1 MTIEILL
8 TGDEM
13 GVAEAKDRL
22 QMSKAFKEFSV
33 RYLDNSQL
41 IGDGQKWSVV
51 YFTLYTANDR
61 HKLDSLLHNCIQRRI
76 NVVVEIDVDSG
87 EIALELISSGAFWVV
102 PKIPPTKPE
111 RLAAIIRAAATS
123 RESRGAL
130 FQDLKA
136 SSTLKTRAASNRP
149 DRFFV
154 SMNLKDDHEDF
165 DAFNNVLRPLSKSL
179 PAEIKSALD
188 YADNGA
194 LGLRKRIAGHIK
206 AAELY
211 IAFLS
216 PTGRITER
224 AWLWEFLSLIP
235 YLKTLV
241 ASIDGN
247 AAPSCKHDSQRLSE
261 LLRGSDIVDQSHL
274 FLQSPSVMW
283 EVGYAFALRK
293 KIVFLSKSE
302 YAGAKIQPPAMAR
315 DTYCIEYVSHTDLA
329 LRLFLGL
336 KPNSV

>member
-1 MTIEILL
+1 L
-8 TGDEM
+8 
-13 GVAEAKDRL
+13 GVTEAEERL
-22 QMSKAFKEFSV
+22 KISKAFKEFSV
-33 RYLDNSQL
+33 RQLDDSQV

-51 YFTLYTANDR
+51 YFTLYTANER
-61 HKLDSLLHNCIQRRI
+61 RNLDSLLHNCIQRRI
-76 NVVVEIDVDSG
+76 NVIVEIDVDSG

-102 PKIPPTKPE
+102 PKIPGTKPE

-136 SSTLKTRAASNRP
+136 SSTRKPRAAVNRP
-149 DRFFV
+149 ARFFV

-165 DAFNNVLRPLSKSL
+165 DAYNNALRPLSKSL

-188 YADNGA
+188 HADNGA
-194 LGLRKRIAGHIK
+194 QGLRERIAGHIK

-224 AWLWEFLSLIP
+224 LWLWEFLSLIP
-235 YLKTLV
+235 YLKTL
-241 ASIDGN
+241 AESTDGN
-247 AAPSCKHDSQRLSE
+247 PAPSYKHDSQRLSE
-261 LLRGSDIVDQSHL
+261 LLRASDIVDQNHL

-283 EVGYAFALRK
+283 EVGYAFALGK
-293 KIVFLSKSE
+293 TIVFLSKSE
-302 YAGAKIQPPAMAR
+302 YAGARIQPPAMAR
-315 DTYCIEYVSHTDLA
+315 DAYRIEYVSHTDLA
-329 LRLFLGL
+329 LRLFFGL